1 MRIRGSF
8 FCGFVLPFLTL
19 WMGCSFEEV
28 APRQL
33 AVVRAKLEQGLPMKI
48 VCFGDSVTGLYY
60 HTGGRRAY
68 TDLLGLALR
77 RSFPEAS
84 ITAINAG
91 VSGNDT
97 RDALARITE
106 DVLSH
111 KPDLVTVMFGL
122 NDMTKVPLDEFKAN
136 LMEIIKRCRAS
147 GSEVLLSTPNNVI
160 TTPRRPIAKLIQ
172 YCEVIRQVSLEQE
185 VALADCYAALE
196 GMQERD
202 SREWRLLLSDEVHP
216 NLEGHKRIAELLAGA
231 VSGGSVSLEDVGPSQ
246 PAIPHTLELIFER
259 APLKILA
266 MTPTDH
272 WLRAPLD
279 RVDPAPPVEIIPWPT
294 EGKSLLD
301 LEADAKARVRD
312 LEPDLV
318 VVSVPRGAKAAS
330 EEEFIRS
337 YTWILNWSLSFGTQ
351 EWDCIVVHPDV
362 VDPQGGDPDRDELIR
377 RLVRAQ
383 DLTLVDRE
391 DSDADPGEILLGWLK
406 AQNKHALKSA
416 NLSGWRRVE

>member
-1 MRIRGSF
+1 MRMPLSYV
-8 FCGFVLPFLTL
+8 FVLLLLPL
-19 WMGCSFEEV
+19 WTGCSLEE
-28 APRQL
+28 ADPKQL
-33 AVVRAKLEQGLPMKI
+33 TEVRSKLEQGMPVKI

-68 TDLLGLALR
+68 TDLLQLALR

-84 ITAINAG
+84 VTAINAG
-91 VSGNDT
+91 ISGNDT
-97 RDALARITE
+97 RDALARISE
-106 DVLSH
+106 DVLSQ

-122 NDMTKVPLDEFKAN
+122 NDMTKVPLDEFKTN
-136 LMEIIKRCRAS
+136 LIEIIKRCRAS
-147 GSEVLLSTPNNVI
+147 GAEVLLSTPNNVI
-160 TTPRRPIAKLIQ
+160 TTPRRPIEKLIQ
-172 YCEVIRQVSLEQE
+172 YCEVIRQVSREQK

-196 GMQERD
+196 EIQERD
-202 SREWRLLLSDEVHP
+202 YREWRLFLSDEIHP

-231 VSGGSVSLEDVGPSQ
+231 VSRSLVDLDDVGPSQ
-246 PAIPHTLELIFER
+246 PAIPHTLELIFQR

-266 MTPTDH
+266 MTPTDE

-279 RVDPAPPVEIIPWPT
+279 RVDPAPPVEIIPWTT
-294 EGKSLLD
+294 EGKSIRE
-301 LEADAKARVRD
+301 LEEDAKARVRQ

-318 VVSVPRGAKAAS
+318 VVAIPRGARAAS

-337 YTWILNWSLSFGTQ
+337 FTWTLNWSLSFGTQ

-362 VDPQGGDPDRDELIR
+362 VDPQGGDSDRDELIR

-391 DSDADPGEILLGWLK
+391 DSDADPAEILLGWLE
-406 AQNKHALKSA
+406 AQNKGARESA
-416 NLSGWRRVE
+416 NLNGWSRVE